1 MFEQLS
7 ADERLN
13 AAVAIERVARTTPF
27 YAERLKGHGE
37 PSDEASWRALPVLT
51 RQDLFDNTYPRSTAM
66 LSRAVERM
74 MVISTGGS
82 TGVARYTVLTY
93 DEFDRFSDVQAA
105 ALALLGVGPSDRVA
119 NLFIAGSLWPSFIGV
134 HEAIRRVGA
143 VHLPISGNI
152 PVESILRFCREFDP
166 TAMLS
171 LPTAFVFL
179 ADLAMKDSMTFP
191 SLRLVGYGG
200 EQMSSEAEAHVRRG
214 LGPKDVAALGYSSGD
229 AGLMGYQCRHCA
241 PGVYHWPTGF
251 QYLEI
256 VDPVTG
262 EACLPGTS
270 GEIIVT
276 NLARLSMPILRY
288 RIGDVGTFLEGPCA
302 CGDRNPRFRLD
313 GRAGEDFKIGGA
325 FISMKV
331 IDSCLARFAGRV
343 SLNAMVELE
352 DIGGQ
357 MVFRLK
363 VEAADLD
370 DAAAAAPALREA
382 LCEAIPELAVGQ
394 KLGFITAVDIIP
406 VPLGSLPRN
415 PITGKAKRLND
426 LRIRQEEPK

>member
-1 MFEQLS
+1 MINHLS
-7 ADERLN
+7 PN
-13 AAVAIERVARTTPF
+13 AALAAAIAVERVARTTPF
-27 YAERLKGHGE
+27 YAARLNGHRE
-37 PSDEASWRALPVLT
+37 STDEASWRALPMLT

-66 LSRAVERM
+66 LSRAVEGM

-82 TGVARYTVLTY
+82 SGVARYTVMTY
-93 DEFDRFSDVQAA
+93 EEWDRFCDVQGA
-105 ALALLGVGPSDRVA
+105 ALALLGVGPTDRVA

-152 PVESILRFCREFDP
+152 PVEAILRFCQEFDP
-166 TAMLS
+166 TVILS

-179 ADLAMKDSMTFP
+179 ADHALKDGLTFP
-191 SLRLVGYGG
+191 SLRMVGYGG
-200 EQMSSEAEAHVRRG
+200 EQMSAAAEAHVRRG
-214 LGPKDVAALGYSSGD
+214 MGPRDVVALGYSSGD
-229 AGLMGYQCRHCA
+229 AGLMGYQCPHCL
-241 PGVYHWPTGF
+241 PGIYHLPTAF

-256 VDPVTG
+256 VDPLTG
-262 EACLPGTS
+262 EACPPGRA

-288 RIGDVGTFLEGPCA
+288 RIGDVGAFLDGSCA
-302 CGDRNPRFRLD
+302 CGDSNPRFRLD

-331 IDSCLARFAGRV
+331 IDDCVARFAARI

-357 MVFRLK
+357 MVFRLH

-370 DAAAAAPALREA
+370 QATACAPSLREA
-382 LCEAIPELAVGQ
+382 LCEAIPELAAGQ
-394 KLGFITAVDIIP
+394 KLGFITAVDIVP
-406 VPLGSLPRN
+406 VPLGHLPRN

>member
-1 MFEQLS
+1 MLDHLS
-7 ADERLN
+7 PDRAF
-13 AAVAIERVARTTPF
+13 AAALAVERVARTTPF
-27 YAERLKGHGE
+27 YAARLNGHPEPADER
-37 PSDEASWRALPVLT
+37 SWRALPLLT

-66 LSRAVERM
+66 LSRAVEGM

-82 TGVARYTVLTY
+82 SGVARYTVLTY
-93 DEFDRFSDVQAA
+93 GEWDHFCDVQAA
-105 ALALLGVGPSDRVA
+105 ALALLGVGPADRVA

-166 TAMLS
+166 AVILS

-179 ADLAMKDSMTFP
+179 ADHALKDGLTFP

-200 EQMSSEAEAHVRRG
+200 EQMSAEAEAHVRRG
-214 LGPKDVAALGYSSGD
+214 LKPEKVAALGYSSGD
-229 AGLMGYQCRHCA
+229 AGLMGYQCPHCP
-241 PGVYHWPTGF
+241 PGVYHLPSAF

-256 VDPVTG
+256 VDPLTG
-262 EACLPGTS
+262 EACPPGTR

-288 RIGDVGTFLEGPCA
+288 RIGDVGAFLGGACA
-302 CGDRNPRFRLD
+302 CGDPNPCFRLD

-325 FISMKV
+325 FISMKAV
-331 IDSCLARFAGRV
+331 DGCLARFAGRI

-352 DIGGQ
+352 DTGRQ
-357 MVFRLK
+357 MVFRLH
-363 VEAADLD
+363 VEAADLGE
-370 DAAAAAPALREA
+370 AAACAPALREA
-382 LCEAIPELAVGQ
+382 LCESIPELAAGQ
-394 KLGFITAVDIIP
+394 ERGFICAVEIVP
-406 VPLGSLPRN
+406 VRLGSLPRN

-426 LRIRQEEPK
+426 LRIHQENAA

>member
-1 MFEQLS
+1 VISHLS
-7 ADERLN
+7 PDAALA
-13 AAVAIERVARTTPF
+13 AAVAVERVARTTPF
-27 YAERLKGHGE
+27 YAAHLKGHPE
-37 PSDEASWRALPVLT
+37 PHDAASWRALPPLT

-66 LSRAVERM
+66 LSRPVEGM
-74 MVISTGGS
+74 IVISTGGS
-82 TGVARYTVLTY
+82 TGVARYTVITY
-93 DEFDRFSDVQAA
+93 DEWDRFNEVQGA

-134 HEAIRRVGA
+134 HETIRRVGA

-152 PVESILRFCREFDP
+152 PVESILRFCQEFDP
-166 TAMLS
+166 TVILS

-179 ADLAMKDSMTFP
+179 ADHAMKDGLKFP

-200 EQMSSEAEAHVRRG
+200 EQMSAEAEAHVRRG
-214 LGPKDVAALGYSSGD
+214 LGPRDVAALGYSSGD
-229 AGLMGYQCRHCA
+229 AGLMGYQCPHCP
-241 PGVYHWPTGF
+241 PGVYHLPTGF

-256 VDPVTG
+256 IDPLTG
-262 EACLPGTS
+262 EACPPGQS
-270 GEIIVT
+270 GEIVVT

-288 RIGDVGTFLEGPCA
+288 RLGDVGAFLDGACV
-302 CGDRNPRFRLD
+302 CGDANPRFRLD

-325 FISMKV
+325 LISMKAV
-331 IDSCLARFAGRV
+331 DACVARFAGRI

-357 MVFRLK
+357 MAFRLH

-370 DAAAAAPALREA
+370 EAAACAPALREA
-382 LCEAIPELAVGQ
+382 LCEAIPELAAGQ
-394 KLGFITAVDIIP
+394 KLGFITAVDIVP
-406 VPLGSLPRN
+406 VRLGSLPRN

-426 LRIRQEEPK
+426 LRIRKEDPA

>member
-1 MFEQLS
+1 
-7 ADERLN
+7 
-13 AAVAIERVARTTPF
+13 
-27 YAERLKGHGE
+27 
-37 PSDEASWRALPVLT
+37 
-51 RQDLFDNTYPRSTAM
+51 
-66 LSRAVERM
+66 
-74 MVISTGGS
+74 
-82 TGVARYTVLTY
+82 
-93 DEFDRFSDVQAA
+93 
-105 ALALLGVGPSDRVA
+105 VA

-152 PVESILRFCREFDP
+152 PVETILRFCREFDP

-179 ADLAMKDSMTFP
+179 ADLALKDGLKFP

-200 EQMSSEAEAHVRRG
+200 EQMSTEAEAHVRRG
-214 LGPKDVAALGYSSGD
+214 LGPRDVAALGYSSGD
-229 AGLMGYQCRHCA
+229 AGLMGYQCPHCP
-241 PGVYHWPTGF
+241 PGVYHVPTAF
-251 QYLEI
+251 QYIEI

-262 EACLPGTS
+262 EPCPPGTS

-288 RIGDVGTFLEGPCA
+288 RIGDVGTFLDGACP
-302 CGDRNPRFRLD
+302 CGDANPRFRLE

-331 IDSCLARFAGRV
+331 VDGCLARFAGRV

-352 DIGGQ
+352 DFGGQ
-357 MVFRLK
+357 MAFRLK
-363 VEAADLD
+363 VEAGDLD
-370 DAAAAAPALREA
+370 DATAAVPALREA
-382 LCEAIPELAVGQ
+382 LCEAIPELAVGER
-394 KLGFITAVDIIP
+394 LGFITAVDVIP

-415 PITGKAKRLND
+415 PITGKAKRLDD

>member
-1 MFEQLS
+1 MFEQLTPD
-7 ADERLN
+7 ARLA
-13 AAVAIERVARTTPF
+13 AAVAIERVARSTPF

-93 DEFDRFSDVQAA
+93 DEFDRFSDVQAQ

-179 ADLAMKDSMTFP
+179 ADLAMKENMTFP

-200 EQMSSEAEAHVRRG
+200 EQLSSEAEAHVRRG
-214 LGPKDVAALGYSSGD
+214 LGPGLRGLGAREGQHRAAQQDEGGRGGEQGD
-229 AGLMGYQCRHCA
+229 
-241 PGVYHWPTGF
+241 
-251 QYLEI
+251 
-256 VDPVTG
+256 G
-262 EACLPGTS
+262 EHLHIG
-270 GEIIVT
+270 
-276 NLARLSMPILRY
+276 LARDGR
-288 RIGDVGTFLEGPCA
+288 
-302 CGDRNPRFRLD
+302 D
-313 GRAGEDFKIGGA
+313 GRAA
-325 FISMKV
+325 P
-331 IDSCLARFAGRV
+331 RAG
-343 SLNAMVELE
+343 
-352 DIGGQ
+352 
-357 MVFRLK
+357 
-363 VEAADLD
+363 
-370 DAAAAAPALREA
+370 P
-382 LCEAIPELAVGQ
+382 P
-394 KLGFITAVDIIP
+394 P
-406 VPLGSLPRN
+406 PL
-415 PITGKAKRLND
+415 
-426 LRIRQEEPK
+426 